1 MIRPLL
7 PLMLAAALCS
17 PVLADQP
24 RPVVSEI
31 LTREAVALR
40 AYPGEIAAKVETT
53 LAFQTAGRIATRPVR
68 LGDLVATGDELAT
81 LDQITLGEDVSAA
94 RAAVDSAQ
102 AQLDFAQQSLTRA
115 RELHARNVAS
125 QAALEAATAQAESA
139 EGSLRAA
146 RANLTRALD
155 AERFGTLR
163 APASGVIT
171 AIFVEPGAEVSAGT
185 PVLMLATD
193 QGREAVIDVPEEV
206 VGLLSPEAR
215 FVIAPRTLGA
225 APIGGTLRL
234 IEPVADKSIRNR
246 RLRITLSPEA
256 TPPRLGTL
264 VDARLDQPG
273 TPILTLPVEA
283 LLETGDTVSVW
294 RVASGRVAE
303 RVTITPGARIDNRV
317 TVREGLS
324 EGDEILIRGIHSVSE
339 GEILGEREQ

>member
-7 PLMLAAALCS
+7 PLMLAALLCTS
-17 PVLADQP
+17 ALADQP

-31 LTREAVALR
+31 LTRETVALR
-40 AYPGEIAAKVETT
+40 SYPGQIAAEVETT
-53 LAFQTAGRIATRPVR
+53 LAFQTSGRIATRPVR
-68 LGDLVATGDELAT
+68 LGDRVVTGDVLAT
-81 LDQITLGEDVSAA
+81 LDQITLDEDVSTA
-94 RAAVDSAQ
+94 RAALASAQ

-115 RELHARNVAS
+115 RELQARNVAS

-139 EGSLRAA
+139 EGRLRAA

-155 AERFGTLR
+155 AERFGALR

-171 AIFVEPGAEVSAGT
+171 AILAEPGAEVSAGT

-206 VGLLSPEAR
+206 ISLLPPAAR
-215 FVIAPRTLGA
+215 FVIEPRTLGA
-225 APIGGTLRL
+225 APLGGSLRL

-246 RLRITLSPEA
+246 RLHITLSPEVE
-256 TPPRLGTL
+256 PPRLGTM
-264 VDARLDQPG
+264 VDARLDQPD

-283 LLETGDTVSVW
+283 LLEADGVISVW
-294 RVASGRVAE
+294 RIGPDRVAE
-303 RVTITPGARIDNRV
+303 QVTILPGPRVGGRIA
-317 TVREGLS
+317 VREGLS